1 MMKHLP
7 ICAILICTLLV
18 LTLCSCQSE
27 RPSAPSDREAAFEY
41 QNHPEL
47 LSDDLDTRF
56 QQLFYYELDQ
66 PTVEEPFPPAP
77 YSSPEQLY
85 GGNGGNESPAR
96 LFKREVFYPHLLS
109 KGAFFFVEP
118 PYGYLAVGLNRCIV
132 RGIYNIQIEE
142 EEGYEPSVLSAFS
155 MEIELQDCS
164 LTDVVLEY
172 RGTPQFHLQNQKI
185 PLTIE
190 ETDGILSITADLD
203 RVSPIVTDL
212 GNNLIF
218 RGVITYKGEE
228 YSFSSRI

>member
-1 MMKHLP
+1 M
-7 ICAILICTLLV
+7 IWTLV
-18 LTLCSCQSE
+18 SSSCFIMNWISQ
-27 RPSAPSDREAAFEY
+27 RWR
-41 QNHPEL
+41 N
-47 LSDDLDTRF
+47 R
-56 QQLFYYELDQ
+56 
-66 PTVEEPFPPAP
+66 FPPAP

-85 GGNGGNESPAR
+85 GGNGGNEPPAR

-203 RVSPIVTDL
+203 RVSPHRD
-212 GNNLIF
+212 
-218 RGVITYKGEE
+218 
-228 YSFSSRI
+228 

>member
-85 GGNGGNESPAR
+85 GGNGGNEPPAR

>member
-1 MMKHLP
+1 MSGGK
-7 ICAILICTLLV
+7 IVSTLL
-18 LTLCSCQSE
+18 
-27 RPSAPSDREAAFEY
+27 DG
-41 QNHPEL
+41 NKII
-47 LSDDLDTRF
+47 LDASMARIIIESKRISGDYT
-56 QQLFYYELDQ
+56 
-66 PTVEEPFPPAP
+66 
-77 YSSPEQLY
+77 Y
-85 GGNGGNESPAR
+85 GGEWSS
-96 LFKREVFYPHLLS
+96 FTYPSLW
-109 KGAFFFVEP
+109 KQ
-118 PYGYLAVGLNRCIV
+118 YGQSLTN
-132 RGIYNIQIEE
+132 EE

>member
-1 MMKHLP
+1 MMKRLP
-7 ICAILICTLLV
+7 ICAMLICTLLV
-18 LTLCSCQSE
+18 LMLCSCQPE
-27 RPSAPSDREAAFEY
+27 RPSSPSDRKAALEY

-85 GGNGGNESPAR
+85 GGNGGNEPPAR

-132 RGIYNIQIEE
+132 RGIYDIQIEE

>member
-1 MMKHLP
+1 MKRLL
-7 ICAILICTLLV
+7 ICAMLICTLLV

-27 RPSAPSDREAAFEY
+27 RSSAPSDREAAFEY

-66 PTVEEPFPPAP
+66 PTVEKPFPPAP

-85 GGNGGNESPAR
+85 GGNGGNEPPAR

-132 RGIYNIQIEE
+132 RGIYDIQIEE

-155 MEIELQDCS
+155 MKIELQDCS

-218 RGVITYKGEE
+218 RGVITYQGEE

>member
-85 GGNGGNESPAR
+85 GGNGGNEPPAR

-132 RGIYNIQIEE
+132 RGIYDIQIEE

>member
-1 MMKHLP
+1 MKHLP

-85 GGNGGNESPAR
+85 GGNGGNEPPAR

-132 RGIYNIQIEE
+132 RGIYDIQIEE

>member
-1 MMKHLP
+1 MKHLP

-66 PTVEEPFPPAP
+66 PMVEEPFPPAP

-85 GGNGGNESPAR
+85 GGNGGNEPPAR

-132 RGIYNIQIEE
+132 RGIYDIQIEE

-218 RGVITYKGEE
+218 RGVITYQGEE
-228 YSFSSRI
+228 YSFSSHI

>member
-1 MMKHLP
+1 MKHLP

-85 GGNGGNESPAR
+85 GGNGGNEPPAR

-132 RGIYNIQIEE
+132 RGIYDIQIEE

-218 RGVITYKGEE
+218 RGVITYQGEE
-228 YSFSSRI
+228 YSFSSHI

>member
-1 MMKHLP
+1 M
-7 ICAILICTLLV
+7 IWTLVSSSYFIMNWTSQRWRNRFRLR
-18 LTLCSCQSE
+18 LTA
-27 RPSAPSDREAAFEY
+27 RPSSYTEETAETNRLPDCL
-41 QNHPEL
+41 NG
-47 LSDDLDTRF
+47 RF
-56 QQLFYYELDQ
+56 L
-66 PTVEEPFPPAP
+66 
-77 YSSPEQLY
+77 
-85 GGNGGNESPAR
+85 
-96 LFKREVFYPHLLS
+96 PHLLS